1 MQNRT
6 SLSRKHAI
14 RLSFY
19 TNFRGKDPSLKSAV
33 QPAHSSSLPMKYSS
47 NVKHVIYLKSHAA
60 GIIADITD
68 TREPYLITQNG
79 EAKLIVMDIKSYEE
93 QLETFSLLKLLAMG
107 SIEIEKGEIMDITT
121 IIENGCQS

>member
-1 MQNRT
+1 
-6 SLSRKHAI
+6 
-14 RLSFY
+14 
-19 TNFRGKDPSLKSAV
+19 
-33 QPAHSSSLPMKYSS
+33 MKYSS